1 MQRSS
6 LRRLPNDRHDA
17 TSKQAAR
24 LVDAKR
30 GVARGPQ
37 NGGILANCFCMR
49 LENYFASPSTPMQQS
64 SLRCLPN
71 DRHMPH
77 ADKKLDLLSKKVAS
91 QPQGLETTTSRSND
105 QIMGGLAEGCG
116 EKKRVHVCAEVF
128 ACPVNDYCG
137 KPAVVQVKLTT
148 KNGTWQADV
157 PSSSATGL
165 SVPLEIRQ
173 KEVSTEISY
182 INKKIAPKLVAK

>member
-1 MQRSS
+1 MRPENSFASQSTRMQRSS

-37 NGGILANCFCMR
+37 NGGILAKC
-49 LENYFASPSTPMQQS
+49 PTPT
-64 SLRCLPN
+64 RNWTCCP
-71 DRHMPH
+71 
-77 ADKKLDLLSKKVAS
+77 KKVAS